1 MRLLARHFIG
11 TILSLLTDHRARQQ
25 LLLFTQGHQPLQVLP
40 MQKQAV
46 LVWTDP
52 AAAFHLETTAGL
64 QCFMGELAIEI
75 VSVGGPAFRQPVN
88 NKILKPHGGIKSR
101 GL

>member
-1 MRLLARHFIG
+1 
-11 TILSLLTDHRARQQ
+11 
-25 LLLFTQGHQPLQVLP
+25 
-40 MQKQAV
+40 
-46 LVWTDP
+46 
-52 AAAFHLETTAGL
+52 
-64 QCFMGELAIEI
+64 MGELAIEI